1 MLRHI
6 PSLNWLRVF
15 EAAARTES
23 FTGASRILNM
33 SPSAVSQQIK
43 ALEGHL
49 ATDLFYRG
57 ARNVTLTEAG
67 QSFLPVVRQA
77 LLSVETTAASLF
89 GQPKEVALEVQ
100 AVLIFATSWL
110 APRLPSFER
119 ENPGIQ
125 LHITC
130 DYRETD
136 ALKGGAELRI
146 VFGGVPHSWGES
158 DRLFSETIYP
168 VAVPEIAEADR
179 NRGGSAG
186 LPDDRGCLAPVRLDQ
201 FSRNGRRAG
210 YRGRHLQLCRQQRD
224 FARHG
229 GVRLWH
235 CPGPGAGNRRENK
248 GSRAGS
254 LSAGQADAEHRGLSS
269 GVPECGV
276 VVPGSAAIPLVA
288 AGGSRRNKMMGVH
301 QKRGRVLD
309 AARSLGRKR
318 LKEDA

>member
-23 FTGASRILNM
+23 FTGASQILNM

-49 ATDLFYRG
+49 ATALFYRG

-110 APRLPSFER
+110 APRLLSFEKD
-119 ENPGIQ
+119 NPGIQ
-125 LHITC
+125 LHISG
-130 DYRETD
+130 DYKNVD
-136 ALKGGAELRI
+136 SLKGGAELRV

-168 VAVPEIAEADR
+168 VAVPAIAEQINSVDDLLAHRMIEVATHRSGWLNFLEAAGGPDIAEASFSFVDTSEISLAMAASGYGIALAR
-179 NRGGSAG
+179 APATDGKVREAG
-186 LPDDRGCLAPVRLDQ
+186 LVRCLPGKEMQNTEAYHLVY
-201 FSRNGRRAG
+201 RNA
-210 YRGRHLQLCRQQRD
+210 
-224 FARHG
+224 
-229 GVRLWH
+229 V
-235 CPGPGAGNRRENK
+235 
-248 GSRAGS
+248 S
-254 LSAGQADAEHRGLSS
+254 LS
-269 GVPECGV
+269 P
-276 VVPGSAAIPLVA
+276 
-288 AGGSRRNKMMGVH
+288 
-301 QKRGRVLD
+301 
-309 AARSLGRKR
+309 AARRFRAWLLAEVEKQ
-318 LKEDA
+318 E

>member
-23 FTGASRILNM
+23 FTGASQILNM

-49 ATDLFYRG
+49 ATELFYRG

-89 GQPKEVALEVQ
+89 GQPKEVALELQ

-110 APRLPSFER
+110 APRLPFFER

-136 ALKGGAELRI
+136 VLKGGAELRI

-168 VAVPEIAEADR
+168 VAVPEIAERIETVEDLLAFRMIEVASHRSGWINFLETAGGPDIADATFCFVDSSEISLAMAASGYGVALAR
-179 NRGGSAG
+179 APATDGKVRESGLVRC
-186 LPDDRGCLAPVRLDQ
+186 LPDKQMQNTEAYHLVY
-201 FSRNGRRAG
+201 RNA
-210 YRGRHLQLCRQQRD
+210 
-224 FARHG
+224 
-229 GVRLWH
+229 V
-235 CPGPGAGNRRENK
+235 
-248 GSRAGS
+248 S
-254 LSAGQADAEHRGLSS
+254 LS
-269 GVPECGV
+269 P
-276 VVPGSAAIPLVA
+276 
-288 AGGSRRNKMMGVH
+288 
-301 QKRGRVLD
+301 
-309 AARSLGRKR
+309 AARRFRSWL
-318 LKEDA
+318 LTAAENQ